1 MSTVSASKQLR
12 EAGKDSKHAKSM
24 IDMAAAVAIL
34 EFAISVEKAKQ

>member
-12 EAGKDSKHAKSM
+12 EAGRDAKQAKSM

-34 EFAISVEKAKQ
+34 EFAISVEKSKQ

>member
-12 EAGKDSKHAKSM
+12 QAGKDSRGSKSI